1 MITAINGNYEVS
13 NSLKIIRLPAVQNR
27 TGLSRSAIYLKM
39 SKGEFPSS
47 ISLGVRA
54 VGWLEEDVSNWIR
67 KQIQKGEQ
75 INTNEI

>member
-1 MITAINGNYEVS
+1 MITVVNENYEAS

-27 TGLSRSAIYLKM
+27 TGLSRSAIYLKI

>member
-1 MITAINGNYEVS
+1 MITAVNGNYEVS

-27 TGLSRSAIYLKM
+27 TGLSRSAIYLKI

-67 KQIQKGEQ
+67 KQIQKNEQ

>member
-1 MITAINGNYEVS
+1 MITAVNGNYEAS

-27 TGLSRSAIYLKM
+27 TGLSRSAIYLKI

-54 VGWLEEDVSNWIR
+54 VGWLEEDISNWIR

>member
-1 MITAINGNYEVS
+1 MTTAVHGNYEAS
-13 NSLKIIRLPAVQNR
+13 NSLKIIRLPVVQNR
-27 TGLSRSAIYLKM
+27 TGLSRSAIYLKI

-75 INTNEI
+75 INANEI

>member
-1 MITAINGNYEVS
+1 MITAANGNYEVS

-27 TGLSRSAIYLKM
+27 TGLSRSAIYLKI

>member
-1 MITAINGNYEVS
+1 MTTVVHGNYEAS

-27 TGLSRSAIYLKM
+27 TGLSRSAIYLKI

-67 KQIQKGEQ
+67 KQIQKNEQ
-75 INTNEI
+75 INANEI